1 MRVLLLGASGQLG
14 TDLRA
19 RAEHVSGL
27 EVATLDRARLDV
39 AQPAQVRGALE
50 NLDFEVLVNC
60 TSYHKTDEVELNATP
75 AFAVNA
81 HAVREMARACR
92 ARGARFCHV
101 STDYVFAG
109 DGDRPYREDD
119 CTGPVN
125 VYGASKAM
133 GEQLALLD
141 GGDDVTILRVA
152 SLFGVAGAS
161 GKGGNF
167 VETMIRLAREKGEV
181 RVVDDVTMSPTAT
194 SDLAAWILALIE
206 QRAPGGI
213 YHAVNSGQATWFE
226 FAAEIL
232 RQSAIDARATPIDSG
247 AFPTVARRPAYSVLD
262 NSRLAGVLGPLPD
275 WRGALA
281 RYLAAKGHVAS
292 GPAAS

>member
-1 MRVLLLGASGQLG
+1 MRLLLLGASGQLG

-19 RAEHVSGL
+19 RAGQFPGL
-27 EVATLDRARLDV
+27 EIATLDRSGLDV

-50 NLDFEVLVNC
+50 AVEFEVLVNC
-60 TSYHKTDEVELNATP
+60 TSYHKTDEVELNAAP

-109 DGDRPYREDD
+109 EGHRPYREDD

-133 GEQLALLD
+133 GEQLALLE

-167 VETMIRLAREKGEV
+167 VETMVRLAREKGEV

-194 SDLAAWILALIE
+194 SDVAGWILALVE
-206 QRAPGGI
+206 ARAPGGI

-232 RQSAIDARATPIDSG
+232 RQAAIDARATPIESG

-262 NSRLAGVLGPLPD
+262 NSRLAGALGALPD
-275 WRGALA
+275 WRDALA
-281 RYLAAKGHVAS
+281 RYLVAKGHI
-292 GPAAS
+292 AAETAA